1 MNPNQMNSAH
11 ILLLTH
17 SRVETLNL
25 ILFIASL
32 LTSAATNQS
41 LAGDLGKD
49 VVPNLAT
56 IRQWTPEPML
66 INILDPNREVAPN
79 FVGYI
84 IETSVT
90 SLEKYLSGSKNPVH
104 PLRQVAGGFDVRRL
118 VGGLL
123 GDRPALITRAVQGS
137 HDPGPVGVAVEQFGA
152 RARPGERC
160 RRLGAEIL
168 DVDSHDSFAE
178 HLNPSLGRTVIAA
191 HVADVEMPAHPLAT
205 EAGKSRF
212 VRSTSTHHSLIQ
224 MKNTVDVFLVAF
236 TRALLTP
243 V

>member
-1 MNPNQMNSAH
+1 MNPNQMNSSH
-11 ILLLTH
+11 VLLLTH

-32 LTSAATNQS
+32 LTSTATNQS

-56 IRQWTPEPML
+56 IRQWTPEQML

-123 GDRPALITRAVQGS
+123 GDRPALIARAVQGS
-137 HDPGPVGVAVEQFGA
+137 HDRGPVGVAVEQFGA
-152 RARPGERC
+152 RARPGARC

-191 HVADVEMPAHPLAT
+191 HVADVEMPAHPLA
-205 EAGKSRF
+205 
-212 VRSTSTHHSLIQ
+212 
-224 MKNTVDVFLVAF
+224 VDRVEVSHCLLRRRDEIVANILDGDFHAEFL
-236 TRALLTP
+236 
-243 V
+243 